1 MTFSIVACDLD
12 TEQLGVAVASKF
24 LAVGAV
30 VPYLAAGLGA
40 VATQALANTAYG
52 PGGLA
57 LLANASSPREAL
69 NALTEADAHAAERQA
84 GIVDARGRSASFTG
98 EGCLPWS
105 GGRTG
110 PRFAAQGNLLAGPAV
125 IDEMANAFEAT
136 GGLLGE
142 RLLAALAAG
151 DRAGGD
157 RRGRQSAA
165 LVIVSPGGG
174 YAGGNDRFC
183 DLRVDDHEDP
193 VAELERLWKL
203 HWLLFGSTP
212 EEDKLPFDDALAREI
227 ASELRR
233 LGRGPT
239 DGETVQAA
247 LARYADIENLES
259 RYDGGSLLDPVVRD
273 HLAAQAA
280 STSPS

>member
-12 TEQLGVAVASKF
+12 AEQIGVAVASKF

-30 VPYLAAGLGA
+30 VPYLAAGVGA

-52 PGGLA
+52 PNGLA
-57 LLANASSPREAL
+57 LLSGSASPREAL
-69 NALTEADAHAAERQA
+69 NALTEADADAAERQV

-98 EGCLPWS
+98 AGCLPWS

-136 GGLLGE
+136 GGRLGE

-165 LVIVSPGGG
+165 LVIVSAGGG

-183 DLRVDDHEDP
+183 DLRVDDHDDP

-212 EEDKLPFDDALAREI
+212 DAEKLVFDDALSSEI
-227 ASELRR
+227 ARLLGS
-233 LGRGPT
+233 LGRGPL
-239 DGETVQAA
+239 ERESVQAA
-247 LARYADIENLES
+247 LRRYADIENLES
-259 RYDGGSLLDPVVRD
+259 RYDGGDLLDPVVRD
-273 HLAAQAA
+273 YLAAQAA
-280 STSPS
+280 SASPS

>member
-12 TEQLGVAVASKF
+12 AEQIGVAVASKF

-30 VPYLAAGLGA
+30 VPYLAAGVGA

-52 PGGLA
+52 PNGLA
-57 LLANASSPREAL
+57 LLSGSASPREAL
-69 NALTEADAHAAERQA
+69 NALTEADADAAERQA

-98 EGCLPWS
+98 AGCLPWS

-136 GGLLGE
+136 GGRLGE

-165 LVIVSPGGG
+165 LVIVFLR
-174 YAGGNDRFC
+174 DRSEHLDDVARSHGPPLLASGKRC
-183 DLRVDDHEDP
+183 RTAKGLR
-193 VAELERLWKL
+193 
-203 HWLLFGSTP
+203 
-212 EEDKLPFDDALAREI
+212 
-227 ASELRR
+227 
-233 LGRGPT
+233 
-239 DGETVQAA
+239 
-247 LARYADIENLES
+247 
-259 RYDGGSLLDPVVRD
+259 
-273 HLAAQAA
+273 
-280 STSPS
+280 

>member
-12 TEQLGVAVASKF
+12 TEQIGVAVASKF

-30 VPYLAAGLGA
+30 VPYLTAGVGA

-52 PGGLA
+52 PDGLA
-57 LLANASSPREAL
+57 LLAGAATPREAL
-69 NALTEADAHAAERQA
+69 DALTGADADAAERQA

-136 GGLLGE
+136 PGQLAE

-151 DRAGGD
+151 DHAGGD

-183 DLRVDDHEDP
+183 DLRVDDHADP
-193 VAELERLWKL
+193 VPELARLWKL

-212 EEDKLPFDDALAREI
+212 EAEKLAFDDDLAREV
-227 ASELRR
+227 ARQLRS
-233 LGRGPT
+233 LGRGPAE
-239 DGETVQAA
+239 GESVQAA

-259 RYDGGSLLDPVVRD
+259 RYDGGDLLDPVVRD
-273 HLAAQAA
+273 YLADQAA
-280 STSPS
+280 SASPS

>member
-12 TEQLGVAVASKF
+12 AEQIGVAVASKF

-30 VPYLAAGLGA
+30 VPYLAAGVGA

-52 PGGLA
+52 PNGLA
-57 LLANASSPREAL
+57 LLSGSASPREAL
-69 NALTEADAHAAERQA
+69 NALTEADADAAERQA

-98 EGCLPWS
+98 AGCLPWS

-136 GGLLGE
+136 GGRLGE

-193 VAELERLWKL
+193 VTELARLWKL

-212 EEDKLPFDDALAREI
+212 DAEKLVFDAALGAEI
-227 ASELRR
+227 ARLLRA
-233 LGRGPT
+233 LGRGPAE
-239 DGETVQAA
+239 GETAQAA

-259 RYDGGSLLDPVVRD
+259 RYDGGDLLDPVVRD
-273 HLAAQAA
+273 YLAAQAA
-280 STSPS
+280 SASPS

>member
-12 TEQLGVAVASKF
+12 AEQIGVAVASKF

-30 VPYLAAGLGA
+30 VPYLAAGVGA

-52 PGGLA
+52 PNGLA
-57 LLANASSPREAL
+57 LLSGSASPREAL
-69 NALTEADAHAAERQA
+69 NALTEADADAAERQA

-98 EGCLPWS
+98 AGCLPWS

-136 GGLLGE
+136 GGRLGE

-183 DLRVDDHEDP
+183 DLRVDDHADP
-193 VAELERLWKL
+193 VTELARLWKL

-212 EEDKLPFDDALAREI
+212 DAEKLVFDAALGAEI
-227 ASELRR
+227 ARLRR
-233 LGRGPT
+233 ALGRGPAE
-239 DGETVQAA
+239 GETAQAA

-259 RYDGGSLLDPVVRD
+259 RYDGGDLLDPVVRD
-273 HLAAQAA
+273 YLAAQAA
-280 STSPS
+280 SASPS